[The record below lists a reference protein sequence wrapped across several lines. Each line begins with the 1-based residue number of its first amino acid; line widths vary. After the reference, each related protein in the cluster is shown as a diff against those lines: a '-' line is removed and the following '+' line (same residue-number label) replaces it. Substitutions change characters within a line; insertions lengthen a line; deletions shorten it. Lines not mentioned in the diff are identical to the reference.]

1 MHETLEIVFLEA
13 RAFFFAAAAGDSVV
27 LLLTQVLV
35 FCWFFACAC
44 AKTCLHRHRCKV
56 AV

>member
-1 MHETLEIVFLEA
+1 MKLEIVFLEA
-13 RAFFFAAAAGDSVV
+13 RAFFFFAAAAGDSVV

-44 AKTCLHRHRCKV
+44 AKTFLHRHRCKV

>member
-1 MHETLEIVFLEA
+1 MHETRNCLFGGSCV
-13 RAFFFAAAAGDSVV
+13 FFFAAAAGDSVV

-44 AKTCLHRHRCKV
+44 AKTFLHRHRCKV